1 MSTSTDFTS
10 FYCKSYKSLHTVRL
24 STPVLQA
31 EILVRPL
38 FKQASL
44 DQTVLKNHRLV
55 SNLLFLMKLL
65 QRVVLL
71 QSTEHAT
78 NTNLTELPTAGVLH

>member
-1 MSTSTDFTS
+1 MSTSTDLIS
-10 FYCKSYKSLHTVRL
+10 FYCKSYKSQHTVRL

-31 EILVRPL
+31 GILVRPL

-44 DQTVLKNHRLV
+44 DQTVLKNHQQV

-71 QSTEHAT
+71 QSTKHVT